1 MRWSKNTPPK
11 FHCLYYHLWLLQ
23 EFLINQ
29 VKCLFY
35 ISFLYLELLW
45 PNCKLC
51 SWVNKNILFS
61 ILEQFFLL
69 RFHRKK
75 FNTSYH
81 FRGKEGIKQSSIR
94 KLKVWNKKKWN
105 YIIPIGLAVPMC
117 IENKNKDE
125 WNYFVNV
132 LKITENFGIFLVL
145 IRLIIK
151 HLLLY
156 FLDCFEHILLK
167 KFCSDILQL
176 QRKNKTA
183 ILMGHQVRF

>member
-1 MRWSKNTPPK
+1 MLGRALRLGQARGSGAAATSPFSSCKTTCLSVRFVVGHKWSIADLRRSKNTPPK

-61 ILEQFFLL
+61 ILEKFFLL
-69 RFHRKK
+69 RFHRKE
-75 FNTSYH
+75 FNTWYH

-125 WNYFVNV
+125 
-132 LKITENFGIFLVL
+132 
-145 IRLIIK
+145 
-151 HLLLY
+151 
-156 FLDCFEHILLK
+156 
-167 KFCSDILQL
+167 
-176 QRKNKTA
+176 
-183 ILMGHQVRF
+183 